1 MTETNKDFQ
10 QMESTI
16 YSFAKDLYFKNIAMA
31 DLVSLNAQKDLL
43 TLKEE
48 QAQKMQEIRATLI
61 DFCQPQVKAIIEVS
75 GDAKDVK
82 PDFDLV
88 KNQVDQLLQNYDNL
102 LKLVNYVKEI
112 REKKGHKLTHEWKD
126 MAERLDQMNIAEIKN
141 IQANLDKKD

>member
-1 MTETNKDFQ
+1 MTKTDEEFQ

-16 YSFAKDLYFKNIAMA
+16 YSFAKDLYFKNTAMA

-43 TLKEE
+43 TLKEV

-61 DFCQPQVKAIIEVS
+61 DFCQPQVKAILEVS

-88 KNQVDQLLQNYDNL
+88 RNQVHQLLQNYDNL
-102 LKLVNYVKEI
+102 LKLVDYVKVI
-112 REKKGHKLTHEWKD
+112 RKKKGYKLTHEWKD
-126 MAERLDQMNIAEIKN
+126 MAERLDQMNISKIKE

>member
-1 MTETNKDFQ
+1 MTKTDEKFQ

-16 YSFAKDLYFKNIAMA
+16 YSFAKDLYFKNTAMA

-43 TLKEE
+43 TLKEV

-61 DFCQPQVKAIIEVS
+61 DFCQPQVKAILEVS

-88 KNQVDQLLQNYDNL
+88 RNQVHQLLQNYENL
-102 LKLVNYVKEI
+102 LKLVDYVKEI
-112 REKKGHKLTHEWKD
+112 RKKKGHKLTHEWKD
-126 MAERLDQMNIAEIKN
+126 MAERLDQMNISEIKE
-141 IQANLDKKD
+141 IQAKLDKKD

>member
-16 YSFAKDLYFKNIAMA
+16 YSFAKDLYFKNTAMA

-126 MAERLDQMNIAEIKN
+126 MAERLDQMDIDSIKK
-141 IQANLDKKD
+141 IQTELYK

>member
-1 MTETNKDFQ
+1 MTKTDEKFQ

-16 YSFAKDLYFKNIAMA
+16 YSFAKDLYFKNTAMA

-61 DFCQPQVKAIIEVS
+61 DFCQPQVKVILEVS
-75 GDAKDVK
+75 GDANDVK

-88 KNQVDQLLQNYDNL
+88 KNQVHQLLQNYDNL

-112 REKKGHKLTHEWKD
+112 REKRGHKLTHEWKD
-126 MAERLDQMNIAEIKN
+126 MVERLDQMNINSIKK
-141 IQANLDKKD
+141 IKKELI

>member
-1 MTETNKDFQ
+1 MTKTDEKFQ

-16 YSFAKDLYFKNIAMA
+16 YSFAKDLYFKNTAMA

-82 PDFDLV
+82 PDFNLV
-88 KNQVDQLLQNYDNL
+88 KNQVHQLLQNYDNL
-102 LKLVNYVKEI
+102 LKLVDYVKEI
-112 REKKGHKLTHEWKD
+112 RKKKGHELTHEWND
-126 MAERLDQMNIAEIKN
+126 MTERLDQMDIDSIKK
-141 IQANLDKKD
+141 IQTELDK